1 MKYQDM
7 VQGIFLERPNRFIA
21 EVIVDGKQHTVHV
34 KNTGRC
40 REILIKGTKVYLQE
54 SDNPK
59 RKTRFSL
66 ISAFKGDMLIN
77 IDSQVPNKVVYD
89 AFKNK
94 QIEGYE
100 DIVILKREK
109 TYGNSRFDFYYERE
123 DGRRGF
129 VEVKGVTLEKDGI
142 SMFPD
147 APTERGRK
155 HLLELVDAR
164 KKGYECAVFFLIQ
177 INDIEKFTPNRET
190 DPKFAQALRTV
201 EEAGVDILVY
211 NSKVSAD
218 EIKIDRKGEYSL
230 DGY

>member
-1 MKYQDM
+1 MKYKDM
-7 VQGIFLERPNRFIA
+7 VEGIFLERPNRFIA

-40 REILIKGTKVYLQE
+40 REILIKGTRVYLQE

-66 ISAFKGDMLIN
+66 ISAYKGDMLIN

-94 QIEGYE
+94 LIDGYE

-109 TYGNSRFDFYYERE
+109 TFGNSRFDLYYERE
-123 DGRRGF
+123 DGTRGF

-155 HLLELVDAR
+155 HLLELVQAR
-164 KKGYECAVFFLIQ
+164 NKGYECAVFFLIQ
-177 INDIEKFTPNRET
+177 INDIEKFTPNREM
-190 DPKFAQALRTV
+190 DPKFADALKIV

-211 NSKVSAD
+211 NSKVTGDA
-218 EIKIDRKGEYSL
+218 ITIDKKGEYSL
-230 DGY
+230 NGY